1 MKTIDTRGKI
11 CPMPLII
18 FKREIKDAKQGE
30 EVEILTD
37 NDMACQ
43 NLGDYLSELGI
54 TYIKEEKDNMTVLMF
69 TYNVRVCNTSITEE
83 NEYIMILNAD
93 TLGKGDEHLGRIL
106 MKAFVNTIEN
116 LDNLPSKIICYNAGV
131 KLLTLGNDTASTLD
145 KLHKDRGITIMACG
159 TCVDFY
165 DLKGKLI
172 DHKVVNMLNIL
183 DIQSKAKNII
193 YP

>member
-30 EVEILTD
+30 EVKILTD

-93 TLGKGDEHLGRIL
+93 TIGKGDEQLGRIL

>member
-145 KLHKDRGITIMACG
+145 KLNKDRGITIMACG

>member
-69 TYNVRVCNTSITEE
+69 TYSVRVCNTSITEE

>member
-165 DLKGKLI
+165 DLNGKLI

>member
-93 TLGKGDEHLGRIL
+93 TLGKGDEQLGRIL